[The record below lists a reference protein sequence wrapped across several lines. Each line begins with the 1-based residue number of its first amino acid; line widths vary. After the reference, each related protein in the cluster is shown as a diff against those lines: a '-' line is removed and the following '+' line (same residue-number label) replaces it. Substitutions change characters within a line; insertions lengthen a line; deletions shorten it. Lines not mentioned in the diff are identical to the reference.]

1 MIKMRQSTITILG
14 IILAILLFA
23 DTARGQEII
32 TLDQAI
38 SVSLEN
44 NIELKKTRNNALV
57 AKSNKF
63 QALMNYL
70 PTLNAGIN
78 YDYFLGTFFDNNAAR
93 QVTATTNSSTP
104 RIDMNAVL
112 FNGFA
117 NTYYMKQINAN
128 EEAAQHAIDAQK
140 VLVRSNV
147 LANYLNVLL
156 DRENIYISHDRIE
169 LLERQLDRE
178 IKRESVGVGNLE
190 LVYNFRSQLANEKLN
205 GVNLNNR
212 YKTDL
217 LILLQVM
224 FLDPNKDYEVEA
236 YDISSEEILSDVES
250 FDTVL
255 AASLDFS
262 PDFQRSEASN
272 QSANYQLKYA
282 KAARYPTINF
292 FGRVGSNY
300 SSNGALN
307 PESGEFESKAGFNT
321 QLGYNEYE
329 YLNFSLNIPLFNRG
343 RTNNTIQVAKI
354 NVLNSELDTKLAY
367 QTIVNSVQRVYLDL
381 VSAQNTYKAA
391 QENLTALN
399 QSYEFSSKRYE
410 TGNTDFFTYLESLN
424 NKNRAESELVNA
436 KYSIV
441 FRKKILDIYKGL

>member
-1 MIKMRQSTITILG
+1 MRQSTITILG

-262 PDFQRSEASN
+262 PDLQRSEASN

>member
-262 PDFQRSEASN
+262 PDLQRSEASN

>member
-1 MIKMRQSTITILG
+1 MRQSTITILG